1 MNEVISKLLKRSVL
15 FFGGKGGVGKST
27 IASSIALMS
36 AEAKIKTLLVSTD
49 PAHSLGDLFG
59 RSIGSKL
66 TGLNEYLTATE
77 IDPEQEA
84 RTYINQVKKNVAG
97 MVKPQLMEEV
107 YRQIDLSRH
116 SPGAGESALFD
127 RIASIILD
135 EGKDY
140 DLIIFDTA
148 PTGHTLRLLALPEQM
163 QVWMDS
169 LLTRRRATNERFE
182 SLLNDGKPVDDPI
195 QNKLEERKVK
205 FEKLRDIIMN
215 PEKTS
220 FVFVLNPEKLP
231 IKETESALKMLRQ
244 FKVPSDT
251 LFVNKIIPEKA
262 LTGFW
267 EPRGELQKSYLK
279 EIDKRFSDLHRI
291 SVEMWPSEPNGFDE
305 LGKFSHSF

>member
-1 MNEVISKLLKRSVL
+1 MDASISGLLKRRLL

-27 IASSIALMS
+27 IASSVALIAS
-36 AEAKIKTLLVSTD
+36 ENGINTLLVSTD

-59 RSIGSKL
+59 RTIGSRYTKL
-66 TGLNEYLTATE
+66 SENLTVIE

-84 RTYINQVKKNVAG
+84 KAYIDRVKQNVSG

-135 EGKDY
+135 DGNTF
-140 DLIIFDTA
+140 DLVVFDTA

-163 QVWMDS
+163 QIWMDS

-182 SLLNDGKPVDDPI
+182 SLLNDGEPIDDPI

-205 FEKLRDIIMN
+205 FEKLRDIIMD
-215 PEKTS
+215 ETTTS

-231 IKETESALKMLRQ
+231 IEETADALRLLKRYRIS
-244 FKVPSDT
+244 SDT
-251 LFVNKIIPEKA
+251 LIINKIIPDEA

-267 EPRGELQKSYLK
+267 EKRGQLQEAYLGQ
-279 EIDKRFSDLHRI
+279 IIKRFADLRQLY
-291 SVEMWPSEPNGFDE
+291 VEMWPDEPNGLEE
-305 LGKFSHSF
+305 LSKFSHTL